1 MMGMK
6 NVIIFSDYG
15 IDDIVAMLFAYF
27 CQEINIVGI
36 VADYG
41 NVSRKDAIRNAAYLQ
56 EVTGIKNIPIFGG
69 AELPLTGE
77 MPEYVPEVHG
87 LEGLGPIVP
96 NLDVIENLFENFY
109 EVKFLIDKYKHNITI
124 VNIGRISSLA
134 TAFILSPRIMEQV
147 NDYYIMGGAFYVPG
161 NVTPIAEANFFG
173 DPYAARILINN
184 SHKKIHL
191 FPLDVTM
198 SAIITPAIIDSLH
211 QYYLST
217 NNKIGLLVKPMV
229 DYYYSFYQKS
239 NPGISGSP
247 LHDVLSLWALL
258 ESSEIKYAE
267 VPIQVVVEKGI
278 AFGQS
283 IGDFRKKPDLQSK
296 DYKIHK
302 VAVQFNYSAFIKSF
316 YDIMRTPVDEILEK

>member
-1 MMGMK
+1 MGMK
-6 NVIIFSDYG
+6 NVLIFSDYG

-36 VADYG
+36 VANYG

-96 NLDVIENLFENFY
+96 NLDVNENLFENFY

-161 NVTPIAEANFFG
+161 NVTPTAEANFFG

-316 YDIMRTPVDEILEK
+316 YDIMRTPVDGILEK